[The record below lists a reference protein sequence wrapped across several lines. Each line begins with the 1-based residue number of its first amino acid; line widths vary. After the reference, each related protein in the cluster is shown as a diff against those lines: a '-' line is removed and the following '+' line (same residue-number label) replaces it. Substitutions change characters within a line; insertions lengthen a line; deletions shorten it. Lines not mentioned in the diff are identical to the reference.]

1 MTTGE
6 PGGSVAPGLPPR
18 DGRRFPALGFPNYRR
33 FWIGGVLTN
42 NGRWVQYVTTYFIV
56 YRITGSAAWVGMA
69 GFSTFIPILLTN
81 PLAGYVSDH
90 FDRRRVLLTTNSLCS
105 LLAAM
110 MALTW
115 AAGIRNVGIW
125 MLLLLVGGFI
135 YGVQLPTWQSFVA
148 ECVPREH
155 LRNAITMN
163 STQFNAARTFGPA
176 LGGLLIGTLGPGWA
190 LTLTAVLYGPVLV
203 ALVRIDPAT
212 LYRPR
217 RSTEVD
223 GQRRSSVVSDYRESI
238 RYVLDAPGIRAA
250 IITVTLVSTV
260 GQPIVQQ
267 IVVFAE
273 EVFEVSP
280 FWFGILGS
288 AQGLGALV
296 AAPVVAGEL
305 SHLRRSRIQLVA
317 TSGYGVAIVVFA
329 LAPSFWVG
337 FSALAL
343 VGAMHLASATNLN
356 STVQLQVADELRG
369 RVMAI
374 YLMGVLGLSPF
385 ANLLMGWL
393 ISILGPRPV
402 VAASGLIVIGG
413 GLVLQLTGQY
423 ARLDRD

>member
-1 MTTGE
+1 MASGE
-6 PGGSVAPGLPPR
+6 PVESAAPGLVPR
-18 DGRRFPALGFPNYRR
+18 DRRRFPAMGFPNYRR

-69 GFSTFIPILLTN
+69 GFSTFIPVLLMN

-90 FDRRRVLLTTNSLCS
+90 FDRRRVLLATNSLCS
-105 LLAAM
+105 LLAAA

-115 AAGIRNVGIW
+115 AAGGRNVGIW
-125 MLLLLVGGFI
+125 MLLLLVGGFV

-163 STQFNAARTFGPA
+163 STQFNAARMFGPA

-203 ALVRIDPAT
+203 ALLRIDPTT
-212 LYRPR
+212 LYRPQ
-217 RSTEVD
+217 RSAGAD
-223 GQRRSSVVSDYRESI
+223 GHGRSSVVSDYRESI
-238 RYVLDAPGIRAA
+238 RYVMNEPGIRAA
-250 IITVTLVSTV
+250 IITVALISTA

-288 AQGLGALV
+288 AQGMGALV
-296 AAPVVAGEL
+296 AAPLVAGEL
-305 SHLRRSRIQLVA
+305 SQLRRSRVQLVA
-317 TSGYGVAIVVFA
+317 TSGYGLAIVMFA

-337 FSALAL
+337 FGALTL
-343 VGAMHLASATNLN
+343 IGAMHLASATNLN

-402 VAASGLIVIGG
+402 VAGSGLIVVAG
-413 GLVLQLTGQY
+413 GLALQLTGQY

>member
-1 MTTGE
+1 MASGE
-6 PGGSVAPGLPPR
+6 PGGSVAAGLPPR
-18 DGRRFPALGFPNYRR
+18 DRRRFPAMGFPNYRR

-69 GFSTFIPILLTN
+69 GFSTFIPMVLMN

-105 LLAAM
+105 LLAAT

-115 AAGIRNVGIW
+115 TAGIRNVGFW

-176 LGGLLIGTLGPGWA
+176 LGGLLIGMFGPGWA
-190 LTLTAVLYGPVLV
+190 LTLTAVFYGPVLV
-203 ALVRIDPAT
+203 ALLRIDPAT
-212 LYRPR
+212 LYRPQQSSR
-217 RSTEVD
+217 VGGHR
-223 GQRRSSVVSDYRESI
+223 GSSVVSDYRESI
-238 RYVLDAPGIRAA
+238 RYVLNAPGIRAA
-250 IITVTLVSTV
+250 IITVTLISTA

-288 AQGLGALV
+288 AQGIGALV

-305 SHLRRSRIQLVA
+305 THFRRSRIQLVA
-317 TSGYGVAIVVFA
+317 TSGYGAAIVVFA

-337 FSALAL
+337 FCALAL

-402 VAASGLIVIGG
+402 VVATGLIVIGG
-413 GLVLQLTGQY
+413 GLVLQVTGQY

>member
-1 MTTGE
+1 MASGE
-6 PGGSVAPGLPPR
+6 PGGSVAAGLPPR
-18 DGRRFPALGFPNYRR
+18 DRRRFPAMGFPNYRR

-69 GFSTFIPILLTN
+69 GFSTFIPMVLMN

-105 LLAAM
+105 LLAAT

-115 AAGIRNVGIW
+115 TAGIRNVGFW

-176 LGGLLIGTLGPGWA
+176 LGGLLIGMFGPGWA
-190 LTLTAVLYGPVLV
+190 LTLTAVFYGPVLV
-203 ALVRIDPAT
+203 ALLRIDPAT
-212 LYRPR
+212 LYRPQQSSR
-217 RSTEVD
+217 VGGHR
-223 GQRRSSVVSDYRESI
+223 GSSVVSDYRESI
-238 RYVLDAPGIRAA
+238 RYVLNAPGIRAA
-250 IITVTLVSTV
+250 IITVTLISTA

-288 AQGLGALV
+288 AQGIGALL

-305 SHLRRSRIQLVA
+305 THFRRSRIQLVA
-317 TSGYGVAIVVFA
+317 TSGYGAAIVVFA

-337 FSALAL
+337 FCALAL

-402 VAASGLIVIGG
+402 VVATGLIVIGG
-413 GLVLQLTGQY
+413 GLVLQVTGQY

>member
-1 MTTGE
+1 
-6 PGGSVAPGLPPR
+6 
-18 DGRRFPALGFPNYRR
+18 
-33 FWIGGVLTN
+33 
-42 NGRWVQYVTTYFIV
+42 
-56 YRITGSAAWVGMA
+56 
-69 GFSTFIPILLTN
+69 
-81 PLAGYVSDH
+81 
-90 FDRRRVLLTTNSLCS
+90 
-105 LLAAM
+105 
-110 MALTW
+110 
-115 AAGIRNVGIW
+115 
-125 MLLLLVGGFI
+125 
-135 YGVQLPTWQSFVA
+135 
-148 ECVPREH
+148 
-155 LRNAITMN
+155 MN

-203 ALVRIDPAT
+203 ALLRIDPAT
-212 LYRPR
+212 LYRP
-217 RSTEVD
+217 SQTTKVD
-223 GQRRSSVVSDYRESI
+223 GRRRSSVVSDYRESI

-250 IITVTLVSTV
+250 IITVTLVSTA

-288 AQGLGALV
+288 AQGLGALM

-305 SHLRRSRIQLVA
+305 SYLRRSRIQLVA

-337 FSALAL
+337 FGALAL
-343 VGAMHLASATNLN
+343 IGAMHLASATNLN

-423 ARLDRD
+423 ARLDPD

>member
-1 MTTGE
+1 MATVE

-18 DGRRFPALGFPNYRR
+18 DRRRFPAMSFPNYRR
-33 FWIGGVLTN
+33 FWIGGMLTN

-69 GFSTFIPILLTN
+69 GFFTFIPMLLMN

-90 FDRRRVLLTTNSLCS
+90 FDRRRVLLITNSLCS
-105 LLAAM
+105 LLAVT

-115 AAGIRNVGIW
+115 ASGIRNVGAW

-176 LGGLLIGTLGPGWA
+176 LGGLMIGTLGPGWA
-190 LTLTAVLYGPVLV
+190 LTLTAVLYGPVLI
-203 ALVRIDPAT
+203 ALMGIDPET
-212 LYRPR
+212 LYRPAKP
-217 RSTEVD
+217 TDTD
-223 GQRRSSVVSDYRESI
+223 GQPRSSVVAGYRESI
-238 RYVLDAPGIRAA
+238 RYVLDTPGIRAA
-250 IITVTLVSTV
+250 IITVTLISTA

-288 AQGLGALV
+288 AQGIGALV
-296 AAPVVAGEL
+296 AAPIVAGEL
-305 SHLRRSRIQLVA
+305 SLLRRSRIQLLA
-317 TSGYGVAIVVFA
+317 TTGYGMAIVAFA

-337 FSALAL
+337 FGALAL

-393 ISILGPRPV
+393 ISILGARPV
-402 VAASGLIVIGG
+402 VAATGLIVIGG
-413 GLVLQLTGQY
+413 GLALQLTGQY
-423 ARLDRD
+423 ARLDED

>member
-1 MTTGE
+1 MFT
-6 PGGSVAPGLPPR
+6 PGQA
-18 DGRRFPALGFPNYRR
+18 RFPALGVRNYRL
-33 FWIGGVLTN
+33 FWTGGLVAN
-42 NGRWVQYVTTYFIV
+42 AGRWILHITSAYVIF
-56 YRITGSAAWVGMA
+56 RITGSAAWVGIT
-69 GFSTFIPILLTN
+69 GFANFVPMLLLN
-81 PLAGYVSDH
+81 PVSGYLSDTR
-90 FDRRRVLLTTNSLCS
+90 DRRRL
-105 LLAAM
+105 LLATNICGAFATLLM
-110 MALTW
+110 GVAW
-115 AAGIRNVGIW
+115 SAGIRSPWGWVLLFFIRGCVAGI
-125 MLLLLVGGFI
+125 
-135 YGVQLPTWQSFVA
+135 QLPTWQAFVA
-148 ECVPREH
+148 ECVPRDL
-155 LRNAITMN
+155 LRNAITLN
-163 STQFNAARTFGPA
+163 STQFNAARTLGPA
-176 LGGLLIGTLGPGWA
+176 IGGVLIGTLGPGWA

-217 RSTEVD
+217 RPTEVD
-223 GQRRSSVVSDYRESI
+223 GQRKSSVVSDYRESI

-337 FSALAL
+337 FGALAL
-343 VGAMHLASATNLN
+343 IGAMHLASATNLN
-356 STVQLQVADELRG
+356 STVQLQVTDELRG

>member
-1 MTTGE
+1 
-6 PGGSVAPGLPPR
+6 
-18 DGRRFPALGFPNYRR
+18 
-33 FWIGGVLTN
+33 
-42 NGRWVQYVTTYFIV
+42 
-56 YRITGSAAWVGMA
+56 
-69 GFSTFIPILLTN
+69 
-81 PLAGYVSDH
+81 
-90 FDRRRVLLTTNSLCS
+90 
-105 LLAAM
+105 M

-190 LTLTAVLYGPVLV
+190 LALTAVLYGPVLV

-212 LYRPR
+212 LYRSR

-305 SHLRRSRIQLVA
+305 SYFRRSRIQLVA

-337 FSALAL
+337 FGALAL
-343 VGAMHLASATNLN
+343 IGAMHLASAANLN

>member
-1 MTTGE
+1 MAMGE
-6 PGGSVAPGLPPR
+6 PGGTVAPGLPPPDR
-18 DGRRFPALGFPNYRR
+18 RRFPAMGFPNYRR
-33 FWIGGVLTN
+33 FWIGGMLTN
-42 NGRWVQYVTTYFIV
+42 NGRWVQYVTTYYIV

-69 GFSTFIPILLTN
+69 GFFTFIPMLLTN
-81 PLAGYVSDH
+81 PVAGYVSDH
-90 FDRRRVLLTTNSLCS
+90 FDRRKVLLTTNSLCS
-105 LLAAM
+105 ALAAG

-115 AAGIRNVGIW
+115 ASGIHDVRLW
-125 MLLLLVGGFI
+125 MMLLLVGGFI

-203 ALVRIDPAT
+203 ALARIDPST
-212 LYRPR
+212 LFRAGSSAR
-217 RSTEVD
+217 VGGHR
-223 GQRRSSVVSDYRESI
+223 GSSVVADYRESI

-250 IITVTLVSTV
+250 IITVTLISTA

-288 AQGLGALV
+288 AQGIGALL

-305 SHLRRSRIQLVA
+305 SRLKRSRIQLLA
-317 TSGYGVAIVVFA
+317 TSGYGAAMVVFA

-337 FSALAL
+337 FGALAL
-343 VGAMHLASATNLN
+343 IGVMHLASASNLN

-393 ISILGPRPV
+393 ISVLGPRPV
-402 VAASGLIVIGG
+402 VAASGLVVVVG
-413 GLVLQLTGQY
+413 GLLLQVTGQY
-423 ARLDRD
+423 DRLDGG

>member
-1 MTTGE
+1 M
-6 PGGSVAPGLPPR
+6 S
-18 DGRRFPALGFPNYRR
+18 FPNYRR
-33 FWIGGVLTN
+33 FWIGGMLTN

-69 GFSTFIPILLTN
+69 GFFTFIPMLLMN

-90 FDRRRVLLTTNSLCS
+90 FDRRRVLLITNSLCS
-105 LLAAM
+105 LLAVT

-115 AAGIRNVGIW
+115 ASGIRNVGAW

-176 LGGLLIGTLGPGWA
+176 LGGLMIGTLGPGWA
-190 LTLTAVLYGPVLV
+190 LTLTAVLYGPVLI
-203 ALVRIDPAT
+203 ALMGIDPET
-212 LYRPR
+212 LYRPAKP
-217 RSTEVD
+217 TDTD
-223 GQRRSSVVSDYRESI
+223 GQPRSSVVAGYRESI
-238 RYVLDAPGIRAA
+238 RYVLDTPGIRAA
-250 IITVTLVSTV
+250 IITVTLISTA

-288 AQGLGALV
+288 AQGIGALV
-296 AAPVVAGEL
+296 AAPIVAGEL
-305 SHLRRSRIQLVA
+305 SLLRRSRIQLLA
-317 TSGYGVAIVVFA
+317 TTGYGMAIVAFA

-337 FSALAL
+337 FGALAL

-393 ISILGPRPV
+393 ISILGARPV
-402 VAASGLIVIGG
+402 VAATGLIVIGG
-413 GLVLQLTGQY
+413 GLALQLTGQY
-423 ARLDRD
+423 ARLDED

>member
-1 MTTGE
+1 MAMGE
-6 PGGSVAPGLPPR
+6 PGGTVAPGLPPPDR
-18 DGRRFPALGFPNYRR
+18 RRFPAMGFPNYRR
-33 FWIGGVLTN
+33 FWIGGMLTN
-42 NGRWVQYVTTYFIV
+42 NGRWVQYVTTYYIV

-69 GFSTFIPILLTN
+69 GFFQFIPMLLTN
-81 PLAGYVSDH
+81 PVAGYVSDH
-90 FDRRRVLLTTNSLCS
+90 FDRRKVLLTTNSLCTA
-105 LLAAM
+105 LAAG
-110 MALTW
+110 MAFTW
-115 AAGIRNVGIW
+115 ASGIHDVRLW
-125 MLLLLVGGFI
+125 MVLLLVGGFV

-163 STQFNAARTFGPA
+163 SIQFNAARTFGPA
-176 LGGLLIGTLGPGWA
+176 LGGMLIGTLGPGWA
-190 LTLTAVLYGPVLV
+190 LTLTAVFYGPVLV
-203 ALVRIDPAT
+203 ALLRIDPAA
-212 LYRPR
+212 LYRPQQSSR
-217 RSTEVD
+217 VGGHR
-223 GQRRSSVVSDYRESI
+223 GSSVVSDYRESI
-238 RYVLDAPGIRAA
+238 RYVLNAPGIRAA
-250 IITVTLVSTV
+250 IITVTLISTA

-288 AQGLGALV
+288 AQGIGALV

-305 SHLRRSRIQLVA
+305 THFRRSRIQLVA
-317 TSGYGVAIVVFA
+317 TSGYGAAIVVFA

-337 FSALAL
+337 FCALAL

-393 ISILGPRPV
+393 ISLLGPRPV
-402 VAASGLIVIGG
+402 VVATGLIIIGG
-413 GLVLQLTGQY
+413 GLVLQVTGQY

>member
-1 MTTGE
+1 
-6 PGGSVAPGLPPR
+6 
-18 DGRRFPALGFPNYRR
+18 
-33 FWIGGVLTN
+33 
-42 NGRWVQYVTTYFIV
+42 
-56 YRITGSAAWVGMA
+56 
-69 GFSTFIPILLTN
+69 
-81 PLAGYVSDH
+81 
-90 FDRRRVLLTTNSLCS
+90 
-105 LLAAM
+105 
-110 MALTW
+110 
-115 AAGIRNVGIW
+115 

-135 YGVQLPTWQSFVA
+135 YGVQLPTWMSFVA

-163 STQFNAARTFGPA
+163 STQFNAARAVGPA

-223 GQRRSSVVSDYRESI
+223 GQRKSSVVTDYRESI

-260 GQPIVQQ
+260 GQTIVQQ

-343 VGAMHLASATNLN
+343 IGAIHLTMTTNLN

-369 RVMAI
+369 RVMAV
-374 YLMGVLGLSPF
+374 YLIGALGLLPF
-385 ANLLMGWL
+385 SNLLVGWL

-423 ARLDRD
+423 AHLDRD

>member
-1 MTTGE
+1 M
-6 PGGSVAPGLPPR
+6 S
-18 DGRRFPALGFPNYRR
+18 FPNYRR
-33 FWIGGVLTN
+33 FWIGGMLTN

-69 GFSTFIPILLTN
+69 GFFTFIPMLLMN

-90 FDRRRVLLTTNSLCS
+90 FDRRRVLLITNSLCS
-105 LLAAM
+105 LLAVT

-115 AAGIRNVGIW
+115 ASGIRNVGAW

-176 LGGLLIGTLGPGWA
+176 LGGLMIGTLGPGWA
-190 LTLTAVLYGPVLV
+190 LTLTAVLYGPVLI
-203 ALVRIDPAT
+203 ALMGIDPET
-212 LYRPR
+212 LYRPAKP
-217 RSTEVD
+217 TDTD
-223 GQRRSSVVSDYRESI
+223 GQPRSSVVAGYRESI
-238 RYVLDAPGIRAA
+238 RYVLDTPGIRAA
-250 IITVTLVSTV
+250 IITVTLISTA

-288 AQGLGALV
+288 AQGIGALV
-296 AAPVVAGEL
+296 AAPIVAGGL
-305 SHLRRSRIQLVA
+305 SLLRRSRIQLLA
-317 TSGYGVAIVVFA
+317 TTGYGMAIVAFA

-337 FSALAL
+337 FGALAL

-393 ISILGPRPV
+393 ISILGARPV
-402 VAASGLIVIGG
+402 VAATGLIVIGG
-413 GLVLQLTGQY
+413 GLALQLTGQY
-423 ARLDRD
+423 ARLDED